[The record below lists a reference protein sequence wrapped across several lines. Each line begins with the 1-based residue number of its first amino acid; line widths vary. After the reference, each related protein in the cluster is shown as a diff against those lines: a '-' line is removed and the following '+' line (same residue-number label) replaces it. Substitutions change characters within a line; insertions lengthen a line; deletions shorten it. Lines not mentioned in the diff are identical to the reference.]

1 MRISI
6 IIPVYNSENFLE
18 KCLLSVCN
26 QTHTDFECILV
37 DDGSSDSSGR
47 ICDEWCAKDCRFRV
61 IHQVNKG
68 VSVARNTGLTL
79 CNTEWVTFIDSD
91 DWINDD
97 FIKLMVDEIQNYPHA
112 EVVVSS
118 SHTHYSDRVSHECVM
133 DNSGCYS
140 FDNKN
145 HIVVNEL
152 LAKYKIMAPWGKLYR
167 TSVIKSH
174 NIQFPV
180 DISFGE
186 DLIFNVAYFSH
197 INVFAVAK
205 AAIYNYTVREGSLS
219 KNVTDSWSINY
230 PQWVGLYNML
240 HSKNIESR
248 IISNTVYEKL
258 WSIIEESLFTSKDL
272 RFSLINEY
280 KYIKSILAIP
290 EINDTRFLECDY
302 NCSSWIKYI
311 VTHRHPLMF
320 VFINRYLL
328 KKQANSQ

>member
-1 MRISI
+1 
-6 IIPVYNSENFLE
+6 
-18 KCLLSVCN
+18 
-26 QTHTDFECILV
+26 
-37 DDGSSDSSGR
+37 
-47 ICDEWCAKDCRFRV
+47 
-61 IHQVNKG
+61 
-68 VSVARNTGLTL
+68 
-79 CNTEWVTFIDSD
+79 
-91 DWINDD
+91 
-97 FIKLMVDEIQNYPHA
+97 
-112 EVVVSS
+112 
-118 SHTHYSDRVSHECVM
+118 M